1 MTENSSKL
9 FWTTTA
15 ISVLWAAGGVA
26 LSKAINPDVFSSMQA
41 TKDFFTSP
49 AGLGVVAGVALPVA
63 MFWGFAQLVKRAQE
77 MHLAARS
84 MSEAAMRLLQPEA
97 VSGDRVSTLGQAVR
111 REVAAMNEGIER
123 TLARAVELETL
134 VQSEVNQLERAY
146 SDNEVRIRSL
156 VSDLGNERE
165 AVVSHAERVRSS
177 ISGAHEQLKEEL
189 SSASNI
195 IRDNVLSASQQLST
209 LLTESGERLIGSIN
223 ESGGAIAEAIETRT
237 GDIGSRITTSGEAFA
252 NLLDTRIAT
261 LDEQSRTVSDRLAE
275 ALDERTS
282 GIANLLGGAT
292 QSMVSEFDTRLA
304 NLESTLSERGRSL
317 LSEFEARAHALDS
330 STEKLNA
337 ALETRSRQINENL
350 IARTREIAETF
361 SSGRASLSTMID
373 ETKTKIGE
381 DRRLSAKA
389 SATSS
394 AKRRMPLPASLPK
407 AAMFSLHRWKAK
419 PNGFPPL
426 SADTPTRLRHAQV
439 TSKMPLTRVHRR
451 SILLPTTMRQFWKS
465 GPTRCARQWKA
476 TLLCSMRASQITA
489 VRSKNAPPRFMASLQ
504 ATRPCLLN

>member
-1 MTENSSKL
+1 MASKSKAQKLDLEVEKALEQALDIDFGDDLDIDMDLSAFDEGFSVDDLEEQISRAAEELVAEQKTKTVEPVAVSPVETAAKVATITTASVIATPAAPPVPPVVKAAGPVSQGTANVQHKPANTSKVATPAPEPVVSKPVSAAPVATAATVASPTFTPANDDSRSEKAIIAAPRRATENSSKL

-26 LSKAINPDVFSSMQA
+26 LSKAINPDVFSTLQA

-77 MHLAARS
+77 MHTAARS

-209 LLTESGERLIGSIN
+209 LLGESGINIGTFHL
-223 ESGGAIAEAIETRT
+223 GRRAAG
-237 GDIGSRITTSGEAFA
+237 GEAV
-252 NLLDTRIAT
+252 L
-261 LDEQSRTVSDRLAE
+261 
-275 ALDERTS
+275 
-282 GIANLLGGAT
+282 
-292 QSMVSEFDTRLA
+292 
-304 NLESTLSERGRSL
+304 L
-317 LSEFEARAHALDS
+317 LSV
-330 STEKLNA
+330 
-337 ALETRSRQINENL
+337 
-350 IARTREIAETF
+350 
-361 SSGRASLSTMID
+361 
-373 ETKTKIGE
+373 
-381 DRRLSAKA
+381 
-389 SATSS
+389 
-394 AKRRMPLPASLPK
+394 
-407 AAMFSLHRWKAK
+407 
-419 PNGFPPL
+419 
-426 SADTPTRLRHAQV
+426 DTPVEEPLLWQVCRLPGVKTVKA
-439 TSKMPLTRVHRR
+439 L
-451 SILLPTTMRQFWKS
+451 QF
-465 GPTRCARQWKA
+465 
-476 TLLCSMRASQITA
+476 
-489 VRSKNAPPRFMASLQ
+489 
-504 ATRPCLLN
+504 

>member
-1 MTENSSKL
+1 MASKSKAQKLDLEVEKALEQALDIDFGDDLDIDMDLSAFDDGFSVDDLEEQISRAAEELVAEQKTKTVEPAAVSPVETAAKVATITTASVIATPAAPPVPPVVKAAGPVSQATVSVQHKPANTSKVATPAPEPVVSKPVAAAPVATAANVASPTFTPANDDSRSEKAIIAAPRRATENSSKL

-26 LSKAINPDVFSSMQA
+26 LSKAINPDVFSTLQA

-77 MHLAARS
+77 MHTAARS

-209 LLTESGERLIGSIN
+209 LLGESGERLIGSIN

-261 LDEQSRTVSDRLAE
+261 LDEQSRTVSDRLTE
-275 ALDERTS
+275 ALDERTA
-282 GIANLLGGAT
+282 GIC
-292 QSMVSEFDTRLA
+292 QSA
-304 NLESTLSERGRSL
+304 GRRNAVHGQRIRHASCQPRKHPFRAWPVA
-317 LSEFEARAHALDS
+317 SIRVRSARACP
-330 STEKLNA
+330 
-337 ALETRSRQINENL
+337 RQQ
-350 IARTREIAETF
+350 
-361 SSGRASLSTMID
+361 
-373 ETKTKIGE
+373 
-381 DRRLSAKA
+381 
-389 SATSS
+389 
-394 AKRRMPLPASLPK
+394 
-407 AAMFSLHRWKAK
+407 H
-419 PNGFPPL
+419 
-426 SADTPTRLRHAQV
+426 
-439 TSKMPLTRVHRR
+439 
-451 SILLPTTMRQFWKS
+451 
-465 GPTRCARQWKA
+465 
-476 TLLCSMRASQITA
+476 
-489 VRSKNAPPRFMASLQ
+489 
-504 ATRPCLLN
+504 